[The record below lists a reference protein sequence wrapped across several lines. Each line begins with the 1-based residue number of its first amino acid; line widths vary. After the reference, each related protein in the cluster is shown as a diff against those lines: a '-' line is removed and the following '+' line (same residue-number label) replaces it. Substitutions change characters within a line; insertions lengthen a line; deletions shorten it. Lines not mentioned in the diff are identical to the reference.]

1 MLKLPKPGKPSRSD
15 APASILIVPFGN
27 TDLMRLEIL
36 REGLRQNL
44 TGIEV
49 KVADPVSIPEG
60 SFMASRNQF
69 LAAQFLRKLLR
80 MLPEE
85 DQSRIL
91 GVTDED
97 LFAPGLNFVFGQ
109 AFDRVAVV
117 STRRLKSPKRSGNSN
132 DILQLRMLK
141 EAVHELG
148 HTFGL
153 KHCTEPFCVM
163 YFSNSIVDTDLKKE
177 RFCRKCSTK
186 VGMLVGR

>member
-1 MLKLPKPGKPSRSD
+1 
-15 APASILIVPFGN
+15 
-27 TDLMRLEIL
+27 MRLDIL
-36 REGLRQNL
+36 REGLRQIL
-44 TGIEV
+44 TDMEV
-49 KVADPVSIPEG
+49 KVADPVSIPEN

-69 LAAQFLRKLLR
+69 LAAQLLRNLLR
-80 MLPEE
+80 MLPE
-85 DQSRIL
+85 DGQSRIL

-109 AFDRVAVV
+109 AFDRVAVI
-117 STRRLKSPKRSGNSN
+117 STRRLEPPQRSGNSK

-186 VGMLVGR
+186 VGMLAGR